1 MTKLTE
7 VIESLKYKYEI
18 QNGVVVTG
26 RPLERP
32 IGKVIGVG
40 VRIKDIPS
48 MEKEDN
54 YAWKAFA
61 LVRDA
66 DGHIVPLKPED
77 QEYRKDT
84 PEGAAS
90 KGLLAVR
97 VVNDDFVGYG
107 GLVSRSKIAYL
118 MDLTALLVCNLYEDI
133 GITAIGRNIRDVID
147 GIVREETEEKDRTRP
162 PLEAQGSDSEGITTV
177 EMKLDVS
184 KPKRRSKKK

>member
-77 QEYRKDT
+77 QEYREDT
-84 PEGAAS
+84 PKGAAS
-90 KGLLAVR
+90 KGLLVIR
-97 VVNDDFVGYG
+97 VVNNAFVGYG
-107 GLVSRSKIAYL
+107 GLVSRSKIAHL

-133 GITAIGRNIRDVID
+133 GITALGRNIRDVID

>member
-7 VIESLKYKYEI
+7 VIESLKYKYQV

-40 VRIKDIPS
+40 VCIQDTPA

-66 DGHIVPLKPED
+66 DGHIVSLNPED
-77 QEYRKDT
+77 QEYREDT
-84 PEGAAS
+84 PEGGAS
-90 KGLLAVR
+90 KGLLAFR
-97 VVNDDFVGYG
+97 VVNDSFVGYG
-107 GLVSRSKIAYL
+107 GLVSRSQIAHL
-118 MDLTALLVCNLYEDI
+118 MDLTALLICSLYEDI
-133 GITAIGRNIRDVID
+133 GITALGRKLREVID
-147 GIVREETEEKDRTRP
+147 EIVCEETKEKDKARP

-177 EMKLDVS
+177 EMELDVA

>member
-7 VIESLKYKYEI
+7 VIESLKYNYEV
-18 QNGVVVTG
+18 QDGVVVTG

-32 IGKVIGVG
+32 IGKVMGVG
-40 VRIKDIPS
+40 VCIQDTPS

-54 YAWKAFA
+54 YIWKAFA

-66 DGHIVPLKPED
+66 DGHVVSLEPED
-77 QEYRKDT
+77 QEYREDT
-84 PEGAAS
+84 PEGGAS
-90 KGLLAVR
+90 EGLLAIR

-107 GLVSRSKIAYL
+107 GFVSRSKIAHL

-133 GITAIGRNIRDVID
+133 GITALGRKIREVIG

-184 KPKRRSKKK
+184 KPKRRSRKK

>member
-77 QEYRKDT
+77 QEYREDT

-90 KGLLAVR
+90 KGLLVIK
-97 VVNDDFVGYG
+97 VVNNAFVGYG
-107 GLVSRSKIAYL
+107 GLVSRSKIAHL
-118 MDLTALLVCNLYEDI
+118 MDLTALLICNLYEDI
-133 GITAIGRNIRDVID
+133 GITALGRNIRDVID
-147 GIVREETEEKDRTRP
+147 GIAREETEEKDRTRP

>member
-7 VIESLKYKYEI
+7 VIESLKYNYEV
-18 QNGVVVTG
+18 QDGVVVTG

-40 VRIKDIPS
+40 VCIQDTPS

-54 YAWKAFA
+54 YIWKAFA
-61 LVRDA
+61 LDRDA
-66 DGHIVPLKPED
+66 DGHVVSLEPED
-77 QEYRKDT
+77 QEYREDT
-84 PEGAAS
+84 PEGGAS
-90 KGLLAVR
+90 EGLLAIR

-107 GLVSRSKIAYL
+107 GFVSRSQIAHL
-118 MDLTALLVCNLYEDI
+118 MELTALLVCNLYEDI
-133 GITAIGRNIRDVID
+133 GITALGRKVREVID

-177 EMKLDVS
+177 EMELDVA
-184 KPKRRSKKK
+184 KPKRRSRKK

>member
-7 VIESLKYKYEI
+7 VIESLKYNYEV
-18 QNGVVVTG
+18 QDGVVVTG

-40 VRIKDIPS
+40 VCIQDTPS

-54 YAWKAFA
+54 YIWKAFA

-66 DGHIVPLKPED
+66 DGHVVSLEPED
-77 QEYRKDT
+77 QEYREDT
-84 PEGAAS
+84 PEGGAS
-90 KGLLAVR
+90 EGLLAIR

-107 GLVSRSKIAYL
+107 GFVSRSQIAHL
-118 MDLTALLVCNLYEDI
+118 MELTALLVCNLYEDI
-133 GITAIGRNIRDVID
+133 GITALGRKIREVID

-177 EMKLDVS
+177 EMELDVA
-184 KPKRRSKKK
+184 KPKRRSRKK

>member
-7 VIESLKYKYEI
+7 VIESLKYKYEV

-40 VRIKDIPS
+40 VRIKDTPS

-77 QEYRKDT
+77 QEYREDT
-84 PEGAAS
+84 PKGAAS
-90 KGLLAVR
+90 KGLLVIK
-97 VVNDDFVGYG
+97 VVNNAFVGYG
-107 GLVSRSKIAYL
+107 GLVSRSQIAHL
-118 MDLTALLVCNLYEDI
+118 MDLTALLICNLYEDI
-133 GITAIGRNIRDVID
+133 GITALGRNIRDVID
-147 GIVREETEEKDRTRP
+147 GIAREETKEKDRTRP

-177 EMKLDVS
+177 EMELDVA

>member
-7 VIESLKYKYEI
+7 VIESLKYKYEV
-18 QNGVVVTG
+18 QDDVVVTG

-90 KGLLAVR
+90 KGLLAIK
-97 VVNDDFVGYG
+97 VVNNAFVGYG
-107 GLVSRSKIAYL
+107 GFVSRSKIAHL
-118 MDLTALLVCNLYEDI
+118 MDLTALLICNLYEDI
-133 GITAIGRNIRDVID
+133 GITALGRNIRDVID
-147 GIVREETEEKDRTRP
+147 GIAREETKEKDKARP

>member
-7 VIESLKYKYEI
+7 VIESLKYNYEV
-18 QNGVVVTG
+18 QDGVVVTG

-40 VRIKDIPS
+40 VCIQDTPS

-54 YAWKAFA
+54 YIWKAFA

-66 DGHIVPLKPED
+66 DGHVVSLEPED
-77 QEYRKDT
+77 QEYREDT
-84 PEGAAS
+84 PEGGAS
-90 KGLLAVR
+90 EGLLAIR

-107 GLVSRSKIAYL
+107 GFVSRSQIAHL
-118 MDLTALLVCNLYEDI
+118 MELTALLVCNLYEDI
-133 GITAIGRNIRDVID
+133 GITALGRKIREVID

-162 PLEAQGSDSEGITTV
+162 PLETQGSDSEGITTV
-177 EMKLDVS
+177 EMELDVA
-184 KPKRRSKKK
+184 KPKRRSRKK

>member
-7 VIESLKYKYEI
+7 VIESLKYNYEV
-18 QNGVVVTG
+18 QDGVVVTG

-40 VRIKDIPS
+40 VCIQDMPS

-54 YAWKAFA
+54 YIWKAFA

-66 DGHIVPLKPED
+66 DGHVVSLEPED
-77 QEYRKDT
+77 QEYREDT
-84 PEGAAS
+84 PEGGAS
-90 KGLLAVR
+90 EGLLAIR

-107 GLVSRSKIAYL
+107 GFVSRSQIAHL
-118 MDLTALLVCNLYEDI
+118 MELTALLVCNLYEDI
-133 GITAIGRNIRDVID
+133 GITALGRKIREVID

-162 PLEAQGSDSEGITTV
+162 PLETQGSDSEGITTV
-177 EMKLDVS
+177 EMELDVA
-184 KPKRRSKKK
+184 KPKRRSRKK

>member
-7 VIESLKYKYEI
+7 VIESLKYNYEV
-18 QNGVVVTG
+18 QDGVVVTG

-40 VRIKDIPS
+40 VCIQDTPS

-54 YAWKAFA
+54 YIWKAFA

-66 DGHIVPLKPED
+66 DGHVVSLEPED
-77 QEYRKDT
+77 QEYREDT
-84 PEGAAS
+84 PEGGAS
-90 KGLLAVR
+90 EGLLAVR

-107 GLVSRSKIAYL
+107 GFVSRSQIAHL
-118 MDLTALLVCNLYEDI
+118 MELTALLVCNLYEDI
-133 GITAIGRNIRDVID
+133 GIAALGRKIREVID

-177 EMKLDVS
+177 EMELDVA
-184 KPKRRSKKK
+184 KPKRRSRKK

>member
-7 VIESLKYKYEI
+7 VIESLKYKYEV
-18 QNGVVVTG
+18 QDDVVVTG

-90 KGLLAVR
+90 KGLLAIK
-97 VVNDDFVGYG
+97 VVNNAFVGYG
-107 GLVSRSKIAYL
+107 GFVSRSKIAHL

-133 GITAIGRNIRDVID
+133 GITALGRNIRDVID

>member
-7 VIESLKYKYEI
+7 VIESLKYKYEV
-18 QNGVVVTG
+18 QDDVVVTG

-90 KGLLAVR
+90 KGLLAIK
-97 VVNDDFVGYG
+97 VVNNAFVGYG
-107 GLVSRSKIAYL
+107 GLVSRSKIAHL

-133 GITAIGRNIRDVID
+133 GITALGRNIRDVID

>member
-7 VIESLKYKYEI
+7 VIESLKYKHQV

-40 VRIKDIPS
+40 VCIQDTPA

-61 LVRDA
+61 LVRDV
-66 DGHIVPLKPED
+66 DGHIVSLNPED
-77 QEYRKDT
+77 QEYCKDT

-90 KGLLAVR
+90 KGLLAIK
-97 VVNDDFVGYG
+97 VVNNAFVGYG
-107 GLVSRSKIAYL
+107 GFVSRSQIAHL
-118 MDLTALLVCNLYEDI
+118 MDLTALLICNLYEDI
-133 GITAIGRNIRDVID
+133 GITALGRNIRDVID

-177 EMKLDVS
+177 EMELDVA
-184 KPKRRSKKK
+184 KPKRRSKNK

>member
-84 PEGAAS
+84 PEGTAS
-90 KGLLAVR
+90 KGLLAIK
-97 VVNDDFVGYG
+97 VVNNAFVGYG
-107 GLVSRSKIAYL
+107 GLVSRRKIAYL

-133 GITAIGRNIRDVID
+133 GITALGRDIRDVID

>member
-7 VIESLKYKYEI
+7 VIESLKYNYEV
-18 QNGVVVTG
+18 QDGVVVTG
-26 RPLERP
+26 RPLACP

-40 VRIKDIPS
+40 VCIQDTPS

-54 YAWKAFA
+54 YIWKAFA

-66 DGHIVPLKPED
+66 DGHVVSLEPED
-77 QEYRKDT
+77 QEYREDT
-84 PEGAAS
+84 PEGSAS
-90 KGLLAVR
+90 EGLLAVR

-107 GLVSRSKIAYL
+107 GFVSRSQIAHL
-118 MDLTALLVCNLYEDI
+118 MELTALLVCNLYKDI
-133 GITAIGRNIRDVID
+133 GITALGRKIREVID

-177 EMKLDVS
+177 EMELDVA
-184 KPKRRSKKK
+184 KPKRRSRKK

>member
-7 VIESLKYKYEI
+7 VIESLKYKYQV

-40 VRIKDIPS
+40 VCIQDTPS

-66 DGHIVPLKPED
+66 DGHIVSLNPED
-77 QEYRKDT
+77 QEYREDT
-84 PEGAAS
+84 PGGGAS
-90 KGLLAVR
+90 KGLLVIK
-97 VVNDDFVGYG
+97 VVNNVFVGYG
-107 GLVSRSKIAYL
+107 GLVSRSKIAHL

-133 GITAIGRNIRDVID
+133 GITALGRKLRDVID
-147 GIVREETEEKDRTRP
+147 GIVREKAKEKDKARP
-162 PLEAQGSDSEGITTV
+162 TIEAQGSDSEGITTV

>member
-90 KGLLAVR
+90 KGLLAIK
-97 VVNDDFVGYG
+97 VVNNAFVGYG
-107 GLVSRSKIAYL
+107 GFVSRSKIAHL
-118 MDLTALLVCNLYEDI
+118 MDLTALLICNLYEDI
-133 GITAIGRNIRDVID
+133 GITALGRNIRDVID

>member
-7 VIESLKYKYEI
+7 VIESLKYNYEV
-18 QNGVVVTG
+18 QDGVVVTG

-40 VRIKDIPS
+40 VCIQDTPS

-54 YAWKAFA
+54 YIWKAFA
-61 LVRDA
+61 LARDA
-66 DGHIVPLKPED
+66 DGHVVSLEPED
-77 QEYRKDT
+77 QEYREDT
-84 PEGAAS
+84 PEGGAS
-90 KGLLAVR
+90 EGLLAIR
-97 VVNDDFVGYG
+97 VVDDDFVGYG
-107 GLVSRSKIAYL
+107 GFVSRSQIAHL
-118 MDLTALLVCNLYEDI
+118 MKLTALLVCNLYEDI
-133 GITAIGRNIRDVID
+133 GITALGRKIREVID

-177 EMKLDVS
+177 EMELDVA